1 MRQYKVQD
9 YSINKEWNIISSG
22 TNVSDIMSK
31 MVTQAGRYCEHY
43 ASDIYYEMAR
53 LDKAVREGKR
63 LDRVLIF
70 YESGV
75 LGKPVE
81 NDVVELDGI
90 SQEFIQYWRLW
101 WNPDSEKGCFTR
113 VELRMI

>member
-1 MRQYKVQD
+1 MNQYKVCD
-9 YSINKEWNIISSG
+9 YSNDREWTRMSCG
-22 TNVSDIMSK
+22 TNVSDLMSK

-43 ASDIYYEMAR
+43 ASDIYYELAR
-53 LDKAVREGKR
+53 LDEAVHTKTR

-81 NDVVELDGI
+81 SGTVQLDGI
-90 SQEFIQYWRLW
+90 SQDFIQYWRLW

-113 VELRMI
+113 VELRMV